1 MTNRVIDEALLRR
14 YVREPVAEDNK
25 YSRGVLGFVTGSPA
39 YPGAALIGVEA
50 ALRTGVGMVRYL
62 GPKAVADL
70 VLRVHP
76 EVVIHE
82 GVINAAVVGSGISG
96 AEEDGFEEA
105 TSRLAKRGVPVVVDA
120 GALEVCEAFGHQS
133 ILTPHSGELEAL
145 HARLGLSS
153 RAEDLDRG
161 IQVASHMGVSV
172 VVKGSVTSVVS
183 ASGDVWTLPVATP
196 WLATAGTGDAL
207 AGIIG
212 ALLAAHS
219 EPLDDTSLA
228 EIAVVGSVLHQRAA
242 LRASLLITGDAD
254 SHGGP
259 ITVGD
264 LCQALPFVVS
274 QILNR

>member
-14 YVREPVAEDNK
+14 YVRPPVAEDTK

-50 ALRTGVGMVRYL
+50 ALRTGLGMVRYL
-62 GPKAVADL
+62 GPTEVADL

-76 EVVIHE
+76 EVVIHD

-96 AEEDGFEEA
+96 ADADGFDDA
-105 TSRLAKRGVPVVVDA
+105 MRRLAERGVPVVVDA
-120 GALEVCEAFGHQS
+120 GALEVSEAFGHQA
-133 ILTPHSGELEAL
+133 ILTPHSGELQAL
-145 HARLGLSS
+145 HSRLGLAGT
-153 RAEDLDRG
+153 AEDLDRG
-161 IQVASHMGVSV
+161 IQVAIHLGVCV
-172 VVKGSVTSVVS
+172 VVKGSITSVVS

-212 ALLAAHS
+212 ALLAAHA
-219 EPLDDTSLA
+219 EHLDDTSLA
-228 EIAVVGSVLHQRAA
+228 EIAVVGAVIHQRAA

-274 QILNR
+274 QILDR